1 MQAAATLG
9 EYGAKSALPRLIELT
24 SDEHY
29 QVRTAAV
36 DALAAIGD
44 TSALPALRAAARDP
58 HMMVRMQAQAAL
70 AALDHS

>member
-1 MQAAATLG
+1 MHAAFALG
-9 EYGAKSALPRLIELT
+9 EYRAKSALPLLIGLL

-44 TSALPALRAAARDP
+44 KSAVPALRGAARDP
-58 HMMVRMQAQAAL
+58 HMMVREQAQAAL
-70 AALDHS
+70 AALDNS